1 MESTNAY
8 GGFASVYDILMDNVP
23 YQEWSRYLTA
33 MMRQNGV
40 DSGIVLELGCGT
52 GTMTRLLSR
61 AGYDMIGIDRSPEM
75 LQVAMEKETQPGSI
89 LYLCQDMCDF
99 ELYGTVEAAV
109 SVCDSINYITDRD
122 KLIQMFRLVN
132 LYLEK
137 DGCFIFDMNTRYK
150 YETLL
155 ADGTFAEDRENVSF
169 IWQNEFDRA
178 TGINEY
184 DLSIFVVGS
193 DGRYDKFQE
202 IHYQRAYTLA
212 EIRDCIRAGG
222 MEFVDAYDAFSMDA
236 PGPESERICVVAK
249 EKFDPRKTYC

>member
-1 MESTNAY
+1 
-8 GGFASVYDILMDNVP
+8 
-23 YQEWSRYLTA
+23 
-33 MMRQNGV
+33 
-40 DSGIVLELGCGT
+40 
-52 GTMTRLLSR
+52 
-61 AGYDMIGIDRSPEM
+61 
-75 LQVAMEKETQPGSI
+75 
-89 LYLCQDMCDF
+89 
-99 ELYGTVEAAV
+99 
-109 SVCDSINYITDRD
+109 
-122 KLIQMFRLVN
+122 MFRLVN